1 MTRIRLLPAPVHHAL
16 ILVAIFCLCV
26 VLGVALCTRSARDD
40 VRRAE
45 AGQTMA
51 EGRTGAAQDTNTIRD
66 RADKR
71 DQQITT
77 TTQET
82 TDAIRNAPDD
92 AAAGDHALGGLC
104 KLYPGRDARCRVL
117 DPHSDRVD

>member
-1 MTRIRLLPAPVHHAL
+1 MTWFLALSPIVRRAL

-26 VLGVALCTRSARDD
+26 VVGVALCARGAKEDAE
-40 VRRAE
+40 RAE

-51 EGRTGAAQDTNTIRD
+51 EGRTGAAQDASGVRD
-66 RADKR
+66 RADAR

-77 TTQET
+77 TTTET
-82 TDAIRNAPDD
+82 TDAIRKAPDD

-104 KLYPGRDARCRVL
+104 KLYPDRDARCRVL
-117 DPHSDRVD
+117 VPDTGRVG